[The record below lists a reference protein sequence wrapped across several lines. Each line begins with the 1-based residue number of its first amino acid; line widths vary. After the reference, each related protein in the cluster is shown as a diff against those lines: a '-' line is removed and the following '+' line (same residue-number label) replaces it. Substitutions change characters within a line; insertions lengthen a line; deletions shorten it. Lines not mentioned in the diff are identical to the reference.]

1 MSAQPGQKQSALQAT
16 TTAAAPRGQFS
27 LPSPEQLSA
36 RLPNLEV
43 RELIGHGG
51 MGVVYKGWQ
60 PLLERNVAI
69 KVVRPDLLS
78 DPDSQQRFLAEA
90 RTLARL
96 VHPYIVTVF
105 DCGRVDDL
113 YFLVMEFVEGSSLRQ
128 LLEQKKITERDAVD
142 IVQQIGEALE
152 HAHGRGVVHR
162 DVKPENVL
170 IDDRDRVRLVD
181 FGLAKLF
188 AGRDPQSSGDHLV
201 VGTPRYM
208 APEQIAM
215 PGDIDQRADIYS
227 TGVVFHE
234 MLTGELPGPR
244 RQPPSTIAATNNRLD
259 PIVLRAIE
267 PDRDRRYQQAR
278 ELNADLASVS
288 RTDDSTI
295 KLERTIAAS
304 PDEVFAAWTNPAV
317 MVNWF
322 APSDD
327 FATPIAEVDLQVAGK
342 YRVGMRNPNGNVHIV
357 SGKYCRVDPPNSLC
371 FTWAWDTPRRDS
383 HETQV
388 TLEIRPHG
396 DGTNLIFTH
405 ERFRDS
411 ALRDDHAKGWTGCL
425 DRLVRKLSK

>member
-128 LLEQKKITERDAVD
+128 LLEQKKITQRDAVD
-142 IVQQIGEALE
+142 IVQQIGEALK

-181 FGLAKLF
+181 FGSLSCLRGAIHKAVVIISLLALPDTWPPNKSRCPATSISGPTSIRPAL
-188 AGRDPQSSGDHLV
+188 SSTKCSPASFRG
-201 VGTPRYM
+201 P
-208 APEQIAM
+208 
-215 PGDIDQRADIYS
+215 ADN
-227 TGVVFHE
+227 
-234 MLTGELPGPR
+234 LPR
-244 RQPPSTIAATNNRLD
+244 RLPRQTIALTL
-259 PIVLRAIE
+259 
-267 PDRDRRYQQAR
+267 
-278 ELNADLASVS
+278 SFC
-288 RTDDSTI
+288 
-295 KLERTIAAS
+295 ERSSPTEIAAIS
-304 PDEVFAAWTNPAV
+304 
-317 MVNWF
+317 
-322 APSDD
+322 
-327 FATPIAEVDLQVAGK
+327 
-342 YRVGMRNPNGNVHIV
+342 
-357 SGKYCRVDPPNSLC
+357 
-371 FTWAWDTPRRDS
+371 RR
-383 HETQV
+383 E
-388 TLEIRPHG
+388 
-396 DGTNLIFTH
+396 N
-405 ERFRDS
+405 
-411 ALRDDHAKGWTGCL
+411 
-425 DRLVRKLSK
+425 